1 MLHQNFPGQFRQLTP
16 YLIERGHQLVAICSH
31 QRPLP
36 EVEGLRVLRYDE
48 PLQLSGENPYGSQ
61 LWHEALQRAEAVG
74 GVLQQLES
82 EGWRPDRVLA
92 HCGWGESLPVKEQWP
107 EVPLLVWPELWLRPE
122 HMGFGS
128 DPLRACHARI
138 VVGQCGS

>member
-1 MLHQNFPGQFRQLTP
+1 MKLLLLHQNFPGQFRQLTP
-16 YLIERGHQLVAICSH
+16 YLIKRGHQLVAICSH

-74 GVLQQLES
+74 VFSNSWSLRVGGPIVFWLTVAGVNPCL
-82 EGWRPDRVLA
+82 
-92 HCGWGESLPVKEQWP
+92 
-107 EVPLLVWPELWLRPE
+107 
-122 HMGFGS
+122 
-128 DPLRACHARI
+128 
-138 VVGQCGS
+138 